1 MSDTKFIDL
10 IKSKYGDLVLDS
22 HNFRGDQTVTV
33 RKDCGNDFFKF
44 LRDEPELAFNFL
56 MDITAVDYLS
66 KKTERFEVVYHFYS
80 LKHNDRLRIKIPIP
94 MKDCIADTITP
105 LWKTANWYEREI
117 WDMYGIKFR
126 NHPDLKRILLY
137 EEFNG
142 HPLRK
147 DFPLT
152 GYTEVRYDE
161 EQKRVAYEP
170 VQLTQEFRR
179 FDFMSPWEGAHYIRP
194 RAEKEKDVD
203 DPQGDV

>member
-10 IKSKYGDLVLDS
+10 IKGKYGDLVLDS
-22 HNFRGDQTVTV
+22 HNFRGDQTITV

-44 LRDEPELAFNFL
+44 LRDEPELSFNFL

-80 LKHNDRLRIKIPIP
+80 LKHNDRLRIKIPIS

-147 DFPLT
+147 DYAVNKRQPLI
-152 GYTEVRYDE
+152 G
-161 EQKRVAYEP
+161 P
-170 VQLTQEFRR
+170 LN
-179 FDFMSPWEGAHYIRP
+179 
-194 RAEKEKDVD
+194 
-203 DPQGDV
+203 